1 MCTQAHWAFPLSVI
15 RVLAWSI
22 CTQPCTHRHTR
33 LCLFPRLDL
42 SAHTGACWSSLPD
55 SSAWFRTL
63 RHRKK
68 AAPSAPPSC
77 ACPAKAPIATLWGTS
92 SFPFP
97 TSPFPTTR
105 ERNLS
110 RYSFSLFFFKKPICI
125 CLAPYLNINSKNGL
139 GTKSCFDTVKIITQ

>member
-1 MCTQAHWAFPLSVI
+1 MHLSAVHTHTAMCTQAHWALPLSVI
-15 RVLAWSI
+15 RILARSI

-68 AAPSAPPSC
+68 VAPSAPPSC
-77 ACPAKAPIATLWGTS
+77 ACPAKAPIAILWGTS
-92 SFPFP
+92 LAHFQLHKKETCLVILSLSLLFKA
-97 TSPFPTTR
+97 
-105 ERNLS
+105 NLHLPIP
-110 RYSFSLFFFKKPICI
+110 LFEHK
-125 CLAPYLNINSKNGL
+125 L
-139 GTKSCFDTVKIITQ
+139 